1 MSMSYRGPLWASLC
15 LASLFLGP
23 AAGSAWGQAPD
34 PALIEARRQRSNPS
48 VALLMYRHLDELLNT
63 RPVAPGEG
71 SWRLERS
78 NLALPDDAPVTIG
91 GKTTTF
97 ASALQELRV
106 NAVLVL
112 RDGRLVREV
121 HRNGGTEES
130 RYIGFSMSKSW
141 MSVLIGIAIQQG
153 HIGGVDDRVV
163 KYLPELAGSGYDN
176 VTLRD
181 LLTMRAGTSW
191 VEDYSPGTE
200 LDRVRDA
207 SANTETAYYEDI
219 AGSLRA
225 VEPPGSRF
233 NYSTLDTELAGVI
246 LARATGRS
254 VAEYMSEVLWKPAG
268 MEAPGY
274 WLMQGPTGRQ
284 HEWYGVGFGAR
295 LRDYARLGQMMLDGG
310 VANGKQIVSKDW
322 VEASTRSEDGRYFYF
337 WWGIPG
343 VDGFSANG
351 IGGQRVFVD
360 RATRTVMVLASYA
373 AVTGEARGADLFK
386 SVISA
391 LR

>member
-1 MSMSYRGPLWASLC
+1 M
-15 LASLFLGP
+15 
-23 AAGSAWGQAPD
+23 
-34 PALIEARRQRSNPS
+34 
-48 VALLMYRHLDELLNT
+48 DELLHT
-63 RPVAPGEG
+63 RMVAPGA
-71 SWRLERS
+71 STWQLERS
-78 NLALPDDAPVTIG
+78 NLALPDDMRVTIG
-91 GKTTTF
+91 GQSTTF
-97 ASALQELRV
+97 AAALQELRV
-106 NAVLVL
+106 NAVIVL
-112 RDGRLVREV
+112 RDGRIVREI

-141 MSVLIGIAIQQG
+141 MSILLGIAIQQG
-153 HIGGVDDRVV
+153 YIGGVDDQVV

-176 VTLRD
+176 VTLRH

-207 SANTETAYYEDI
+207 SANAETAYYEEI
-219 AGSLRA
+219 ATSLRA
-225 VEPPGSRF
+225 ADPPGTRF

-246 LARATGRS
+246 LARATGRT
-254 VAEYMSEVLWKPAG
+254 VADYMGEMLWQPAG

-284 HEWYGVGFGAR
+284 HEWYGAGFGAR
-295 LRDYARLGQMMLDGG
+295 LRDYARLGQIMLDGG
-310 VANGKQIVSKDW
+310 VANGRRIVPQAW
-322 VEASTRSEDGRYFYF
+322 VDASTRSEDGRYFYF
-337 WWGIPG
+337 WWGVPG

-373 AVTGEARGADLFK
+373 AVTGETRGADLFK
-386 SVISA
+386 SVIAA